1 MTATIPSSN
10 KLNLGCGRFK
20 KPGFVNV
27 DCYAELEPDVVQD
40 LNDLPYPFPSGHF
53 ERIEADHVLE
63 HLYNPLQVMGEL
75 HRLLKSGGELIM
87 RVPHFSRGF
96 THADHKRGFDITFPL
111 YFNPTF
117 QGGYTG
123 TEFRLRKMR
132 LRWSAQPYL
141 KRTVVSPA
149 VFWLSLVVGRVL
161 DTLANLSP
169 MIASRVWCFWVGGFE
184 EIEFRFEKP

>member
-1 MTATIPSSN
+1 MTATIPGPD

-27 DCYAELEPDVVQD
+27 DCYPHLEPDVVQD
-40 LNDLPYPFPSGHF
+40 LNVLPYPFPAGGFS
-53 ERIEADHVLE
+53 RIEADHVLE
-63 HLYNPLQVMGEL
+63 HLHDPFAVMAEM
-75 HRLLKSGGELIM
+75 HRLLRRGGELVV

-96 THADHKRGFDITFPL
+96 THADHKRGFDVTFPL
-111 YFNPTF
+111 YFDPSY

-123 TEFRLRKMR
+123 TEFVLRKMR

-141 KRTVVSPA
+141 KRTVVSRP
-149 VFWLSLVVGRVL
+149 VYWLSEALGKIL
-161 DTLANLSP
+161 DFLANLSP
-169 MIASRVWCFWVGGFE
+169 MICSRGWCFWVGGFE

>member
-1 MTATIPSSN
+1 MTATVPSSN

-20 KPGFVNV
+20 KPGFLNV
-27 DCYAELEPDVVQD
+27 DCYSELEPDLVQD
-40 LNDLPYPFPSGHF
+40 LNDVPYPFAAGQF
-53 ERIEADHVLE
+53 VLIEADHVLE
-63 HLYNPLQVMGEL
+63 HLHDPFKVMSEL
-75 HRLLKSGGELIM
+75 HRLLQSGGRLVL

-123 TEFRLRKMR
+123 TEFVLRRMR

-141 KRTVVSPA
+141 KRKVVSPP
-149 VFWLSLVVGRVL
+149 VFWLSVVAGGII
-161 DTLANLSP
+161 DALANLSP
-169 MIASRVWCFWVGGFE
+169 MITSRLWCFWVGGFE
-184 EIEFRFEKP
+184 EIEFHFEKP